1 MTDFE
6 IPKKGIA
13 GICIN
18 EGPDFRVEVGEV
30 DVPEPSEYISALV
43 YRDGH

>member
-1 MTDFE
+1 MTEFE

-18 EGPDFRVEVGEV
+18 EGPDFRVEVGEL
-30 DVPEPSEYISALV
+30 DVPEPSMYGSSSH
-43 YRDGH
+43 RDGC